1 MKLIAQVKL
10 QPTEEQAQ
18 ALKETLEAANAACNW
33 LSDRAWESRV
43 FGQWSLHKAFYPE
56 IRSRF
61 GLSAQVTVRVIAKV
75 ADAYKLDERSK
86 RTFRPHGSIAYDDRI
101 LSWWTKASRVSVMT
115 LYGREM
121 IPFVCGDRQRRLLD
135 SRQGET
141 DLVYREGEW
150 YLLAVCNVVE
160 PDPEDVDDVLGVDL
174 GIKNLAVDSDGNVHS
189 GAVVNALRHRHRRLR
204 RRLQTKRTASARRL
218 LRHRRRKERRFAADV
233 NHCISK
239 RIVTLCE
246 GTKRAMAL
254 EDLTGIRDRTTVR
267 HTQRASHSSWSFGQ
281 LRAFAAH
288 ADHNA
293 ADLSHKS

>member
-43 FGQWSLHKAFYPE
+43 FGQWSLHTAHYQE
-56 IRSRF
+56 IRARF

-75 ADAYKLDERSK
+75 ADAYKLDKRTK

-101 LSWWTKASRVSVMT
+101 LSWWTKTSRISVMT

-121 IPFVCGDRQRRLLD
+121 IPFVCGERQRRLLD

-141 DLVYREGEW
+141 DLVYRDGEW

-160 PDPEDVDDVLGVDL
+160 PDPQDVDDVLGVDL
-174 GIKNLAVDSDGNVHS
+174 GIKNLAVDSNGNVHS

-204 RRLQTKRTASARRL
+204 RRLQTKQTASARRL
-218 LRHRRRKERRFAADV
+218 LRHRRRKERRFAAEMV
-233 NHCISK
+233 
-239 RIVTLCE
+239 
-246 GTKRAMAL
+246 
-254 EDLTGIRDRTTVR
+254 
-267 HTQRASHSSWSFGQ
+267 
-281 LRAFAAH
+281 
-288 ADHNA
+288 
-293 ADLSHKS
+293 